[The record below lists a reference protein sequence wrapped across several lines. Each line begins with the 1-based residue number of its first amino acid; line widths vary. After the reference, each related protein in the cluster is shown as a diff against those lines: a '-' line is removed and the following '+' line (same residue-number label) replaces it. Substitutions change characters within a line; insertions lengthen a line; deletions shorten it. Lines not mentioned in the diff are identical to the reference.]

1 MLRITDV
8 VDTRSD
14 GRTTWT
20 LEVEGSLDGEW
31 VPELR
36 RAWRRVQEAA
46 PGAAIRVH
54 LADVRFV
61 DAAGKA
67 LLADMYRAGVDI
79 VARDFVTTPIR
90 DDIVRRAAADQYR
103 RMETPV
109 RPNTVRLSWRTSVA
123 DTIEPFEHADA
134 MGASA

>member
-1 MLRITDV
+1 MLRITEL

-36 RAWRRVQEAA
+36 RAWRRVQDAA

-54 LADVRFV
+54 LADVGFV

-79 VARDFVTTPIR
+79 VARDLVTTPIR
-90 DDIVRRAAADQYR
+90 DDIVRRAAADRGTGEWR
-103 RMETPV
+103 R
-109 RPNTVRLSWRTSVA
+109 R
-123 DTIEPFEHADA
+123 
-134 MGASA
+134 

>member
-14 GRTTWT
+14 GRSTWT
-20 LEVEGSLDGEW
+20 LKLEGSLDGEW
-31 VPELR
+31 LPGGR
-36 RAWRRVQEAA
+36 GAWRRGQEAA
-46 PGAAIRVH
+46 AGAAIRVH

-79 VARDFVTTPIR
+79 VAHGPLAVGIR
-90 DDIVRRAAADQYR
+90 DDIVRDR
-103 RMETPV
+103 EST
-109 RPNTVRLSWRTSVA
+109 
-123 DTIEPFEHADA
+123 
-134 MGASA
+134 

>member
-36 RAWRRVQEAA
+36 RAWRRVQVAA

-67 LLADMYRAGVDI
+67 LLADMYRAGIDI

-90 DDIVRRAAADQYR
+90 DDIVRRAAADRGTGEWR
-103 RMETPV
+103 R
-109 RPNTVRLSWRTSVA
+109 R
-123 DTIEPFEHADA
+123 
-134 MGASA
+134 